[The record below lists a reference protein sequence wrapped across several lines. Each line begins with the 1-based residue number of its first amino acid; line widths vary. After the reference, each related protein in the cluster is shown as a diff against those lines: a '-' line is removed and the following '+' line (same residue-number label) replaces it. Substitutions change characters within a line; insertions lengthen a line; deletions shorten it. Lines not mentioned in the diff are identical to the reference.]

1 MMNLMSETL
10 SLNDLTDRLLAF
22 RDARDWQKFHTPKNL
37 AMSVSIEA
45 AELLEIFQWEKEG
58 AQLSSDQVTK
68 VCDEVADI
76 LIYLMLLCDQTGV
89 DLLKSASDKISRNE
103 TRFPIQNDRDTEGN

>member
-1 MMNLMSETL
+1 MRAMDNTL
-10 SLNDLTDRLLAF
+10 SLESLTDRLLAF
-22 RDARDWQKFHTPKNL
+22 RDARGWEQFHTPKNL

-58 AQLSSDQVTK
+58 AQLANDQAAQVS
-68 VCDEVADI
+68 DEVADI

-89 DLLKSASDKISRNE
+89 DLLKSVSDKISRNE
-103 TRFPIQNDRDTEGN
+103 TRFPVPNNPGTEGS